1 MTATVDELLD
11 RAFEPNPNPEL
22 ALSLALVAVQGGE
35 VVAERYGPGIT
46 ADTTLVSWSTAKSVT
61 HAALGFAVMDG
72 LVDLDA
78 PGVAPEW
85 ADADDP
91 RHAITL
97 RHLLAMRSGLEF
109 NEDYVDAGTS
119 HCLEM
124 LFGGGAH
131 DIAHYAASQQLLH
144 PVDTHFNYASG
155 TTNIIARRV
164 AQAYGGGR
172 DPMAQLLRA
181 RLFEPLGMTSA
192 EPRFDEAGTWVGS
205 SYLYATARD
214 FARFGELYLHDGVCD
229 GRRLLPEGW
238 VEFARTQTSVDPG
251 DGQGYGAHWWIW
263 NDRHGTFAAQG
274 YEGQLIAVVP
284 SLDLVMVR
292 LGKTPAAHR
301 PAVLDWYAELLDA
314 LA

>member
-1 MTATVDELLD
+1 MTAALEALLD
-11 RAFEPNPNPEL
+11 RAFAANPNDDL
-22 ALSLALVAVQGGE
+22 ALSLAFVAVQGGE
-35 VVAERYGPGIT
+35 VIAERYGPDVT
-46 ADTTLVSWSTAKSVT
+46 ADTPLISWSTAKSIT
-61 HAALGFAVMDG
+61 HAAVGLAVMDG

-78 PGVAPEW
+78 PGVAAEW
-85 ADADDP
+85 AGPSDP
-91 RHAITL
+91 RQPITL

-109 NEDYVDAGTS
+109 DEDYVDAGAS

-124 LFGGGAH
+124 LFGEGAH
-131 DIAHYAASQQLLH
+131 DVAGYAASQRLLH
-144 PVDTHFNYASG
+144 PIDTVFNYASG
-155 TTNIIARRV
+155 TTNIISRRV

-172 DPMAQLLRA
+172 DAMATLLA
-181 RLFEPLGMTSA
+181 ERLFAPLGMTSA

-214 FARFGELYLHDGVCD
+214 FARFGELYLHDGVWD
-229 GRRLLPEGW
+229 GQRLLPEGW
-238 VEFARTQTSVDPG
+238 VEYARTQCSVDPS

-292 LGKTPAAHR
+292 LGKTPAIHR
-301 PAVLDWYAELLDA
+301 PALFAWYAELLEA